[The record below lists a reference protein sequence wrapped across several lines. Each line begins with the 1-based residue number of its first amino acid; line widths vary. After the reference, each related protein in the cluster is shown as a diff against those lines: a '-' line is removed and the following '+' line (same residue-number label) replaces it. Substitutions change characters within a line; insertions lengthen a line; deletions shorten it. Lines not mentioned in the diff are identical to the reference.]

1 MPDFRPMSDPALPPR
16 LVLDTNVWL
25 DLLVFAD
32 PRCAALGAAIAEAR
46 VELLI
51 DADCHA
57 EWARVLTYPTLQLD
71 ATQRDRLCQRQR
83 ALCLWQPPPSSPLP
97 PLPRCRD
104 PDDQKFLQ
112 LALCGGAQRLLS
124 RDQALLELDRRL
136 RRRGLFGVQTPEAF
150 ALDATVHSAAADA

>member
-1 MPDFRPMSDPALPPR
+1 MPDCRPMSDPALPPR

-32 PRCAALGAAIAEAR
+32 P
-46 VELLI
+46 
-51 DADCHA
+51 
-57 EWARVLTYPTLQLD
+57 
-71 ATQRDRLCQRQR
+71 DRLCQRQR
-83 ALCLWQPPPSSPLP
+83 ELCLWQPPPSCPLP

-150 ALDATVHSAAADA
+150 ALDATAHPAAADA

>member
-1 MPDFRPMSDPALPPR
+1 MPTPAPPLR

-32 PRCAALGAAIAEAR
+32 PRCSALGAAIAEAR

-71 ATQRDRLCQRQR
+71 ATQRDQLCLRQR
-83 ALCLWQPPPSSPLP
+83 ALCLWQPPTSICLP

-112 LALCGGAQRLLS
+112 LALRGGAQQLLS

-136 RRRGLFGVQTPEAF
+136 RRQGLFGVQTPEAF
-150 ALDATVHSAAADA
+150 ALDASACPATADA